1 MKIDQFQELLA
12 ETLTEFNDSEQL
24 GIDDIYTFEEMGLL
38 TENNGLVLKMEDG
51 SEFQM
56 TIVKSA

>member
-38 TENNGLVLKMEDG
+38 TESNGLVLKMEDG